1 MYKKYTIFLK
11 TIFDNK
17 INIVEVIRQYCQ
29 DHNKNRLVTDINS
42 ESSYEELKIDD
53 INYKQLLMD
62 KLKELGKEYAKKNKL
77 SSKTTQSIAKKLLES
92 LVIK

>member
-1 MYKKYTIFLK
+1 MISLFKCI
-11 TIFDNK
+11 I
-17 INIVEVIRQYCQ
+17 I
-29 DHNKNRLVTDINS
+29 TDS
-42 ESSYEELKIDD
+42 EAIGGLNNEELKIDD